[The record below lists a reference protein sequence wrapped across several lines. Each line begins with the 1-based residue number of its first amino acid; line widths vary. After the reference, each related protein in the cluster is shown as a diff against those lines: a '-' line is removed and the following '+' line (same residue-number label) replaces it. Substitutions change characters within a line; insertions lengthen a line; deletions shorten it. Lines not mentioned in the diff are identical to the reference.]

1 MERRESMDGIRYR
14 HEWKHEI
21 SYADLLSIRQ
31 RLRAVAQADPH
42 VRDGKYLIRSLYF
55 DNLNDKALREKI
67 DGVNRR
73 EKFRIRYYNG
83 DPSLIHLEKK
93 SRLNGL
99 GTKFS
104 AQLTAE
110 EAQRIVDGDL
120 DWMMDPDR
128 PLLQELYCKMRYQG
142 MRPKTIVDYT
152 REPFIYGPGN
162 VRVTFDYN
170 IRTGLGCTDFLN
182 PDCITV
188 PAPDAGIILEVKWDA
203 FLPSVI
209 RDAVQTPG
217 RRVTAFSK
225 YAQCRMYD

>member
-1 MERRESMDGIRYR
+1 MDGIRYR

-21 SYADLLSIRQ
+21 SHVDLLSIRQ

>member
-1 MERRESMDGIRYR
+1 MEDIRYR

-21 SYADLLSIRQ
+21 QYVDLLTIRQ
-31 RLRAVAQADPH
+31 RLRAVAIPDPH
-42 VRDGKYLIRSLYF
+42 AKDGKYLIRSLYF
-55 DNLNDKALREKI
+55 DNLNDKALREKV

-83 DPSLIHLEKK
+83 DLNLIHLEKK
-93 SRLNGL
+93 SKVSGL
-99 GTKFS
+99 GTKYS
-104 AQLTAE
+104 AGLSAE
-110 EAQRIVDGDL
+110 EAQAIVDGRL
-120 DWMMDPDR
+120 DWMMDSGR
-128 PLLQELYCKMRYQG
+128 SLVQELYTKMKFQG
-142 MRPKTIVDYT
+142 LRPRTIVDYT

-170 IRTGLGCTDFLN
+170 IRTGLGCMDFLN
-182 PDCITV
+182 PDCITI
-188 PAPDAGIILEVKWDA
+188 PAVDAGIILEVKWDN
-203 FLPSVI
+203 FLPSII